1 MDISKF
7 TIEGAQSIF
16 EALKKIEANHQG
28 FLIVESNK
36 KVIGTITDGDIRR
49 HLLKKHSLELKIT
62 NLIKK
67 EFVSI
72 NEDTPYEYIYK
83 LLDNDIKFIPN
94 LDNQGKLIDIVTRE
108 NIPERKEFE
117 TYYRSKSPVRISFGG
132 GGSDLTNYFIKN
144 NGVVIN
150 ATISLYTHSSLIKR
164 ADKKI
169 KINSHD
175 LNQEIVYESFSD
187 LQKSENNEFEL
198 INSLIKTIKPK
209 YGFELYIQSD
219 YPIGTGLGGSATVLS
234 SILGCFNELRIDKWN
249 SYEVAEIAFEAE
261 RLCMNISG
269 GWQDQYATVF
279 GGFNFMEFN
288 NEENI
293 IHPLKITNQ
302 NIANLEENLVLCYT
316 NTSHESGEILSN
328 QKKNISKMDIEAIV
342 KKNVALTYKIKNA
355 LLKGPNKSFGLL
367 LDKAWNYKKKLSKH
381 ITNSNLD
388 IIYKEALE
396 NGAIGGKLL
405 GAGGGGYFLFYVPF
419 DKRNQLIKWMD
430 NRVLK
435 YTPFRFE
442 SEGLLSW
449 ATRLENKT
457 K

>member
-7 TIEGAQSIF
+7 TIEGSQPIIK
-16 EALKKIEANHQG
+16 ALTKIEANHKG
-28 FLIVESNK
+28 FLIVESDK

-49 HLLKKHSLELKIT
+49 HLLKNSSLDLQINKII
-62 NLIKK
+62 NK
-67 EFVSI
+67 EFKFI
-72 NEDTPYEYIYK
+72 NEDTPYEHIYK

-94 LDNQGKLIDIVTRE
+94 LDNQGRLINFITKE
-108 NIPERKEFE
+108 NIPERQEVE
-117 TYYRSKSPVRISFGG
+117 TYHRSKSPVRISFGG

-144 NGVVIN
+144 NGIVVN

-164 ADKKI
+164 TDQKI

-175 LNQEIVYESFSD
+175 LNQEIIYESYHD
-187 LQKSENNEFEL
+187 LQKSDNNKFEL

-234 SILGCFNELRIDKWN
+234 SIIGCFNQLRIDKWTN
-249 SYEVAEIAFEAE
+249 YEIAEIAFEAE
-261 RLCMNISG
+261 RLCMNVSG

-279 GGFNFMEFN
+279 GGFNFMEFS

-293 IHPLKITNQ
+293 IHSLKISNQ

-316 NTSHESGEILSN
+316 NTRHESGEIHSD
-328 QKKNISKMDIEAIV
+328 QKKKILEIDVESIV
-342 KKNVALTYKIKNA
+342 KKNVDLTYKIKNA
-355 LLKGPNKSFGLL
+355 LLKGPNKSFGVL
-367 LDKAWNYKKKLSKH
+367 LDKAWNYKKKFSEH

-388 IIYKEALE
+388 NIYKEALE

-419 DKRNQLIKWMD
+419 EKRNNLLIWME
-430 NRVLK
+430 NRGLK

-449 ATRLENKT
+449 SSRLENNPK
-457 K
+457 